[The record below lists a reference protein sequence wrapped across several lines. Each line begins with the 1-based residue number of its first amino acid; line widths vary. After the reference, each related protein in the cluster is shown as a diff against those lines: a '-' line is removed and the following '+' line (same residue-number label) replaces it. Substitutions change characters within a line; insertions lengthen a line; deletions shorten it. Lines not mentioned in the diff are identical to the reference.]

1 MEAPKVQKISH
12 ARREFIVAR
21 RCGRNTTF
29 RTAVI
34 LLGFVSGVMLITTDD
49 VHAQGLFDAL
59 FRIFSGLPAQPPS
72 DEKLDRGSPVAYCV
86 RLCDGR
92 YFPMPRNVGTP
103 HSSPDKICNALCPAS
118 PTKIYTG
125 SEIDQA
131 RAADGTSYSKLGNA
145 FVYRER
151 MIPDCTCSGKDIGGT
166 VAMDIQ
172 SDPTLRP
179 GDIVVTKN
187 GAMVFKGSKQVP
199 YQTSDFTP
207 ADDSKGLPAGVRKT
221 LAELRVVPEPD
232 SPVGDVIVVTAAAP
246 VLRAK
251 PVAEDFPIFPIFLQ

>member
-1 MEAPKVQKISH
+1 MLM
-12 ARREFIVAR
+12 
-21 RCGRNTTF
+21 
-29 RTAVI
+29 TA
-34 LLGFVSGVMLITTDD
+34 DE

-59 FRIFSGLPAQPPS
+59 FRIFSGSSAQPPG
-72 DEKLDRGSPVAYCV
+72 DKKLDRGGPVAYCV

-92 YFPMPRNVGTP
+92 YFPMPMNVGTP
-103 HSSPDKICNALCPAS
+103 YSSPDKICNALCPAS
-118 PTKIYTG
+118 PTKVYTG

-131 RAADGTSYSKLGNA
+131 SAADGTSYSKLGNA

-151 MIPDCTCSGKDIGGT
+151 MIPDCTCTGKDIGGT

-187 GAMVFKGSKQVP
+187 GVMVFKGSKQVP
-199 YQTSDFTP
+199 YQTSDFIP
-207 ADDSKGLPAGVRKT
+207 AEDYKGLPAGVRKT

-232 SPVGDVIVVTAAAP
+232 SAVGVITTVSVAAP
-246 VLRAK
+246 VPHAK
-251 PVAEDFPIFPIFLQ
+251 PVPVAEDFPIFPIFLQ